1 MLTNTT
7 VRATSQATG
16 ISEATIYKYLKN
28 EEFIQEYED
37 MRRNMLED
45 NCHKLQANMSKAI
58 DELVEIMEDRENAPQ
73 IRLNAIDMLLRHT
86 YKQTELIDILVRL
99 DALEQLNRD

>member
-1 MLTNTT
+1 MLANTT

-16 ISEATIYKYLKN
+16 ISEATIYKYLNN

-58 DELVEIMEDRENAPQ
+58 DELVEIIEDRENAPQ

-86 YKQTELIDILVRL
+86 YKQTELIDILARL